1 MHLHLLH
8 TSSFSAVFLTYDD
21 DDDKYVL
28 FFSLGLG
35 HRLPC
40 FLFQSITIILC
51 VCTFTK
57 LINWFS
63 WIHYNSLMIW
73 LPLNINN
80 NKLKT
85 ESDAQ

>member
-1 MHLHLLH
+1 MHLDLLH
-8 TSSFSAVFLTYDD
+8 TSSFSAVFLSYDD
-21 DDDKYVL
+21 EKYIL
-28 FFSLGLG
+28 YFSALG

-40 FLFQSITIILC
+40 FLFQSITIIMC

-63 WIHYNSLMIW
+63 WIHSNSLMIW